1 MNLLKKAFQEMT
13 AIKDINEGR
22 VPRYESSLLNNFKN
36 NSSGFSD
43 KLRDIIINRPIN
55 RPTTMPVRPPPVR
68 PPPFEVD
75 RGRKM
80 PAVMPSFDYKPL
92 IHHKMIN

>member
-1 MNLLKKAFQEMT
+1 MNLLRKAFQEMT
-13 AIKDINEGR
+13 AIKDVKEGR
-22 VPRYESSLLNNFKN
+22 VPRYESTVLKPFTPD
-36 NSSGFSD
+36 SSGTAPIQKFSD

-55 RPTTMPVRPPPVR
+55 TTMPVR

-80 PAVMPSFDYKPL
+80 PAVIPSFSYRPL
-92 IHHKMIN
+92 IHHKMAV